1 LIQDGTTYKKK
12 IIIFAFMKKFQTMK
26 QKTKLKIPSYKHSR
40 WKISKNKTF
49 CSVKSML

>member
-1 LIQDGTTYKKK
+1 MLSFIFTIRNILIQDGTTYKKK

-40 WKISKNKTF
+40 
-49 CSVKSML
+49 